1 MVSPLRGRVQALHLR
16 AYQEEIGVVGAE
28 GDITR
33 THARA
38 PHATAL
44 SRTRTHTHARHTH
57 TRARTHT
64 HARADTHAH
73 CALHCLDCSGAACL
87 ARGSPALAQR
97 ERAEKHLAPD
107 LTAGSISA
115 ETDPRQTRDDPR

>member
-1 MVSPLRGRVQALHLR
+1 MVSPLRERAQALHLR
-16 AYQEEIGVVGAE
+16 AYQEEIGVGGAE

-33 THARA
+33 THAR
-38 PHATAL
+38 ATAL

-64 HARADTHAH
+64 HADTHAH
-73 CALHCLDCSGAACL
+73 CASHCLDCSGAACL
-87 ARGSPALAQR
+87 ARGSPALAPR

-115 ETDPRQTRDDPR
+115 ETDPR

>member
-1 MVSPLRGRVQALHLR
+1 MVSPLRERAQALHLR
-16 AYQEEIGVVGAE
+16 AYQEEIGVGGAE

-38 PHATAL
+38 TAPLTHAHAHP
-44 SRTRTHTHARHTH
+44 RTTHAHTHAHAH
-57 TRARTHT
+57 PRT
-64 HARADTHAH
+64 THAH
-73 CALHCLDCSGAACL
+73 CATHCLDCSGAACL
-87 ARGSPALAQR
+87 ARGSPALAPR

-115 ETDPRQTRDDPR
+115 ETDPR